1 VDKITIIG
9 GGSWG
14 TALALALTRGHTAH
28 QVCLWAR
35 ESDLVQRMRTSR
47 ENDVFLPG
55 FPLPD
60 EVEITDNL
68 VQAARDA
75 TMLLSVVPSQ
85 FLRSVWTQL
94 RQSLGAD
101 TTIVSA
107 TKGLEKSSLARPSE
121 VITQVLGGTRGER
134 LAPHL
139 SASAGYTPAGRSHE
153 QKGAGLAVLSG
164 PSFAREVA
172 ANLPTAVVIA
182 SSNVELGHRLQAA
195 LAGPALRLYTN
206 TDVTGVEIGAA
217 TKNIIA
223 IAAGVCDGL
232 ELGTNAR
239 ASLIT
244 RGLVEISRLAVAC
257 GGRPET
263 LAGLAG
269 MGDLVLTCTGPL
281 SRNRTVGLELAR
293 GRALDEIVGSMRM
306 VAEGVETTRV
316 TRDLARKLSVE
327 MPITEQMHRM
337 LFEGQDPRSAVREL
351 MDRELRPE

>member
-1 VDKITIIG
+1 MSAVAVDKIAIIG

-14 TALALALTRGHTAH
+14 TALALALTRIHATH

-35 ESDLVQRMRTSR
+35 ESDLVERMRTSR

-55 FPLPD
+55 FPLPG
-60 EVEITDNL
+60 EVEVTDNL
-68 VQAARDA
+68 EQAARDA
-75 TMLLSVVPSQ
+75 TLLLSVVPTQ
-85 FLRSVWTQL
+85 FLRSVWNEL
-94 RQSLGAD
+94 RGRFPSQA
-101 TTIVSA
+101 TIASA
-107 TKGLEKSSLARPSE
+107 TKGLEKDSLARPSE
-121 VITQVLGGTRGER
+121 IILDVIGPQADAR
-134 LAPHL
+134 
-139 SASAGYTPAGRSHE
+139 
-153 QKGAGLAVLSG
+153 LAVLSG

-172 ANLPTAVVIA
+172 AKLPTAVVIA
-182 SSNVELGHRLQAA
+182 SRNVELGRQLQAA

-244 RGLVEISRLAVAC
+244 RGLAEISRLAVAC

-281 SRNRTVGLELAR
+281 SRNRTIGLELAR
-293 GRALDEIVGSMRM
+293 GRSLDEIVGSMRM
-306 VAEGVETTRV
+306 IAEGVETTRV
-316 TRDLARKLSVE
+316 TRELAGKHGVE

-351 MDRELRPE
+351 MDRELRAE

>member
-1 VDKITIIG
+1 MDKITVIG

-35 ESDLVQRMRTSR
+35 ESDLVERMQTSR
-47 ENDVFLPG
+47 QNDVFLPG

-60 EVEITDNL
+60 EVEITDKL
-68 VQAARDA
+68 EQAARDA
-75 TMLLSVVPSQ
+75 DVLLSVVPSQ

-94 RQSLGAD
+94 RKSLGAE
-101 TTIVSA
+101 TTIVTA
-107 TKGLEKSSLARPSE
+107 TKGLEKNSLARPSE
-121 VITQVLGGTRGER
+121 IILDMVGAQ
-134 LAPHL
+134 A
-139 SASAGYTPAGRSHE
+139 ASR
-153 QKGAGLAVLSG
+153 LAVLSG

-182 SSNVELGHRLQAA
+182 SRNADLGRRLQAA
-195 LAGPALRLYTN
+195 LARPALRLYTN

-244 RGLVEISRLAVAC
+244 RGLAEISRLAVAC

-281 SRNRTVGLELAR
+281 SRNRTVGLELAQ
-293 GRALDEIVGSMRM
+293 GRDLDEIVGSMRM

-316 TRDLARKLSVE
+316 TRDLARKLGVE

>member
-1 VDKITIIG
+1 MEKIAVIG

-14 TALALALTRGHTAH
+14 TALALALTQSHAPHRI
-28 QVCLWAR
+28 CLWVR
-35 ESDLVQRMRTSR
+35 ESDLVERMRASR
-47 ENDVFLPG
+47 ENDIFLPG
-55 FPLPD
+55 FPLPE
-60 EVEITDNL
+60 EVEITDKL
-68 VQAARDA
+68 GQAARDA
-75 TMLLSVVPSQ
+75 QVLLSVVPSP
-85 FLRSVWTQL
+85 FLRRVWNEL
-94 RQSLGAD
+94 RD
-101 TTIVSA
+101 TVASEAAIVSA
-107 TKGLEKSSLARPSE
+107 TKGLEKDSRARPSE
-121 VITQVLGGTRGER
+121 IILDVVGAQA
-134 LAPHL
+134 AP
-139 SASAGYTPAGRSHE
+139 R
-153 QKGAGLAVLSG
+153 LAVLSG

-172 ANLPTAVVIA
+172 AGLPTAVVIA
-182 SSNVELGHRLQAA
+182 SGNIDLAGRLQAA
-195 LAGPALRLYTN
+195 LAGPSLRLYTN
-206 TDVTGVEIGAA
+206 EDVAGVEIAAA

-223 IAAGVCDGL
+223 IGAGVCDGL

-244 RGLVEISRLAVAC
+244 RGLAEITRLAVAC

-293 GRALDEIVGSMRM
+293 GRSLDDIVGSMRM

-316 TRDLARKLSVE
+316 TRDLARRLGVE

-351 MDRELRPE
+351 MDRELRAE

>member
-1 VDKITIIG
+1 
-9 GGSWG
+9 
-14 TALALALTRGHTAH
+14 
-28 QVCLWAR
+28 
-35 ESDLVQRMRTSR
+35 MRASR
-47 ENDVFLPG
+47 ENDVFLPD

-68 VQAARDA
+68 EQAARDA
-75 TMLLSVVPSQ
+75 DMLLSVVPSQ

-94 RQSLGAD
+94 RQSLGAH

-107 TKGLEKSSLARPSE
+107 TKGLERSNLARPSE
-121 VITQVLGGTRGER
+121 IILDVV
-134 LAPHL
+134 
-139 SASAGYTPAGRSHE
+139 
-153 QKGAGLAVLSG
+153 GAQAAARLAVLSG

-182 SSNVELGHRLQAA
+182 SSDAELGRRLQAA

-244 RGLVEISRLAVAC
+244 RGLAEISRLAVAC

-316 TRDLARKLSVE
+316 TRDLASKLGVE

-337 LFEGQDPRSAVREL
+337 LFEGQAPHSAVREL